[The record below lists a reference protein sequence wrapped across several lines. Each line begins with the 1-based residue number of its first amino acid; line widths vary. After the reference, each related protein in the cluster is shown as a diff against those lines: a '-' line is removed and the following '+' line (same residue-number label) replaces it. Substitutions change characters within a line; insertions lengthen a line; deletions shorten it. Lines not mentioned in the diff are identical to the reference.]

1 MKDPR
6 RIAPIPTGAPSASG
20 DRATGGANLGARAS
34 SHVAHHDEKVGPDA
48 EKNADAADAADTAAA
63 RRARKLVLQRVR
75 ASLPIAFSRER
86 LVAEIRARETLI
98 VVGETGSGKTTQLP
112 QYAHEAGLAG
122 GLAVACTQPRRVAA
136 VSVARRV
143 AEETGTALGDL
154 VGYAIRFEDVSSA
167 ATRVKFLTDGM
178 LLREATADANL
189 ERYGVVMID
198 EAHERTLQTDF
209 LLGVLK
215 QTQERRRV
223 SGARPLKLVIM
234 SATLE
239 ADSFSKFF
247 GNAPV
252 VYSRGRKFPVET
264 FYTEEPE
271 DDYLDAALC
280 AVCQINESE
289 PEGDVLVF
297 LTGQE
302 EIESLGRLLRAR
314 AGARAPENAVNE
326 EGEKETTKKRA
337 SSRVPALHVAP
348 LFAAMPPEE
357 QMRAFEPAPPGARKV
372 VLATNIAETSLTI
385 NGIRYVVDT
394 GLAKRRVYHPRSG
407 VDELVVAPIAASQA
421 AQRAGRAGR
430 EGPGKCFRLYCEDVM
445 RSLEPH
451 VTPELLRTNLSGVVL
466 QLKAMNVDDIL
477 SFPFIDPPPREAL
490 VRSLELLYALGAL
503 GGDGRLSAAGRK
515 MARFPLE
522 PMAARAILAGHDEAC
537 AEDVIAVVSMLTTD
551 NVFREASR
559 DVANDRQRQKNPGR
573 EQYAREEGDHA
584 TLLAVFRAF
593 SKCGAKRKKDFCA
606 ANAVHLRS
614 MQKAR
619 AIFDQL
625 SRAAQSEGVALAS
638 AGDESAPVLRALAAG
653 FFLNVARRQADGSF
667 KTVSTGQRLGIH
679 PSSVLFHRPPE
690 MILFNEL
697 VKTNR
702 LYARDVS
709 AVAPEWLAEMSPRVY
724 SARKKADEKGATKRV
739 G

>member
-1 MKDPR
+1 
-6 RIAPIPTGAPSASG
+6 
-20 DRATGGANLGARAS
+20 
-34 SHVAHHDEKVGPDA
+34 
-48 EKNADAADAADTAAA
+48 
-63 RRARKLVLQRVR
+63 
-75 ASLPIAFSRER
+75 
-86 LVAEIRARETLI
+86 
-98 VVGETGSGKTTQLP
+98 
-112 QYAHEAGLAG
+112 
-122 GLAVACTQPRRVAA
+122 VAA

-143 AEETGTALGDL
+143 AEETGTVLGDL
-154 VGYAIRFEDVSSA
+154 VGYAIRFEDVSSNS
-167 ATRVKFLTDGM
+167 TRVKFLTDGM

-215 QTQERRRV
+215 KTQERRRL
-223 SGARPLKLVIM
+223 SKKPLKLVIM

-247 GNAPV
+247 GGAPV

-280 AVCQINESE
+280 AVCQINETE

-314 AGARAPENAVNE
+314 AGKQKPGSRVNE
-326 EGEKETTKKRA
+326 LVTDRTLSETEKER
-337 SSRVPALHVAP
+337 SVPALHVAL

-394 GLAKRRVYHPRSG
+394 GLTKRRVYHPRSG
-407 VDELVVAPIAASQA
+407 VDELVVAPIAVSQA
-421 AQRAGRAGR
+421 TQRAGRAGR

-466 QLKAMNVDDIL
+466 QLKAMGVDDIL

-503 GGDGRLSAAGRK
+503 GGDGRLNAVGRK
-515 MARFPLE
+515 MSRFPLE

-551 NVFREASR
+551 NVFRERAKESPGGGGGSR
-559 DVANDRQRQKNPGR
+559 EKNPGR

-593 SKCGAKRKKDFCA
+593 SKCGAKRRKEFCA
-606 ANAVHLRS
+606 TNAVHLRS
-614 MQKAR
+614 MTKAR
-619 AIFDQL
+619 DIFEQL
-625 SRAAQSEGVALAS
+625 ARAAQSEGVALTS
-638 AGDESAPVLRALAAG
+638 KGDETAPVLRALVAG
-653 FFLNVARRQADGSF
+653 FFLNVARRQVDGSF

-679 PSSVLFHRPPE
+679 PSSVLFQRPPE

-724 SARKKADEKGATKRV
+724 SARKKTDEAR
-739 G
+739 

>member
-1 MKDPR
+1 
-6 RIAPIPTGAPSASG
+6 
-20 DRATGGANLGARAS
+20 
-34 SHVAHHDEKVGPDA
+34 
-48 EKNADAADAADTAAA
+48 
-63 RRARKLVLQRVR
+63 
-75 ASLPIAFSRER
+75 
-86 LVAEIRARETLI
+86 
-98 VVGETGSGKTTQLP
+98 
-112 QYAHEAGLAG
+112 
-122 GLAVACTQPRRVAA
+122 
-136 VSVARRV
+136 
-143 AEETGTALGDL
+143 
-154 VGYAIRFEDVSSA
+154 
-167 ATRVKFLTDGM
+167 
-178 LLREATADANL
+178 
-189 ERYGVVMID
+189 MID

-215 QTQERRRV
+215 KTQERRRL
-223 SGARPLKLVIM
+223 SKKPLKLVIM

-247 GNAPV
+247 GGAPV

-280 AVCQINESE
+280 AVCQINETE

-314 AGARAPENAVNE
+314 AGKQKPGLRVNE
-326 EGEKETTKKRA
+326 LVTDRKLSETEKER
-337 SSRVPALHVAP
+337 SVPALHVAL

-394 GLAKRRVYHPRSG
+394 GLTKRRVYHPRSG
-407 VDELVVAPIAASQA
+407 VDELVVAPIAVSQA
-421 AQRAGRAGR
+421 TQRAGRAGR

-466 QLKAMNVDDIL
+466 QLKAMGVDDIL

-503 GGDGRLSAAGRK
+503 GGDGRLNAVGRK
-515 MARFPLE
+515 MSRFPLE

-551 NVFREASR
+551 NVFRERAKESPGGAGGSR
-559 DVANDRQRQKNPGR
+559 EKNPGR

-593 SKCGAKRKKDFCA
+593 SKCGAKRRKEFCA
-606 ANAVHLRS
+606 TNAVHLRS
-614 MQKAR
+614 MTKAR
-619 AIFDQL
+619 DIFEQL
-625 SRAAQSEGVALAS
+625 ARAAQSEGVALTS
-638 AGDESAPVLRALAAG
+638 KGDETAPVLRALVAG
-653 FFLNVARRQADGSF
+653 FFLNVARRQVDGSF

-679 PSSVLFHRPPE
+679 PSSVLFQRPPE

-724 SARKKADEKGATKRV
+724 SARKKTDEAR
-739 G
+739 

>member
-1 MKDPR
+1 
-6 RIAPIPTGAPSASG
+6 
-20 DRATGGANLGARAS
+20 
-34 SHVAHHDEKVGPDA
+34 V
-48 EKNADAADAADTAAA
+48 
-63 RRARKLVLQRVR
+63 
-75 ASLPIAFSRER
+75 
-86 LVAEIRARETLI
+86 
-98 VVGETGSGKTTQLP
+98 
-112 QYAHEAGLAG
+112 
-122 GLAVACTQPRRVAA
+122 
-136 VSVARRV
+136 
-143 AEETGTALGDL
+143 LGDL
-154 VGYAIRFEDVSSA
+154 VGYAIRFEDVSSNS
-167 ATRVKFLTDGM
+167 TRVKFLTDGM

-215 QTQERRRV
+215 KTQERRRL
-223 SGARPLKLVIM
+223 SKKPLKLVIM

-247 GNAPV
+247 GGAPV

-280 AVCQINESE
+280 AVCQINETE

-314 AGARAPENAVNE
+314 AGKQKPGLRVNE
-326 EGEKETTKKRA
+326 LVTDRTLSETEKER
-337 SSRVPALHVAP
+337 SVPALHVAL

-394 GLAKRRVYHPRSG
+394 GLTKRRVYHPRSG
-407 VDELVVAPIAASQA
+407 VDELVVAPIAVSQA
-421 AQRAGRAGR
+421 TQRAGRAGR

-466 QLKAMNVDDIL
+466 QLKAMGVDDIL

-503 GGDGRLSAAGRK
+503 GGDGRLNAVGRK
-515 MARFPLE
+515 MSRFPLE

-551 NVFREASR
+551 NVFRERAKESPGGGGGSR
-559 DVANDRQRQKNPGR
+559 EKNPGR

-593 SKCGAKRKKDFCA
+593 SKCGAKRRKEFCA
-606 ANAVHLRS
+606 TNAVHLRS
-614 MQKAR
+614 MTKAR
-619 AIFDQL
+619 DIFEQL
-625 SRAAQSEGVALAS
+625 ARAAQSEGVALTS
-638 AGDESAPVLRALAAG
+638 KGDETAPVLRALVAG
-653 FFLNVARRQADGSF
+653 FFLNVARRQVDGSF

-679 PSSVLFHRPPE
+679 PSSVLFQRPPE

-724 SARKKADEKGATKRV
+724 SARKKTDEAR
-739 G
+739 

>member
-1 MKDPR
+1 VSADESVSERAMKDPR
-6 RIAPIPTGAPSASG
+6 RIEPTPTGAPSANG
-20 DRATGGANLGARAS
+20 DRAPGGADGAKSAPSHHSRHHERAR
-34 SHVAHHDEKVGPDA
+34 PD
-48 EKNADAADAADTAAA
+48 DDPAAAAA

-75 ASLPIAFSRER
+75 DSLPIAASRDR
-86 LVAEIRARETLI
+86 LIAEIRARETLI

-143 AEETGTALGDL
+143 AEETGTVLGDL
-154 VGYAIRFEDVSSA
+154 VGYAIRFEDVSSNS
-167 ATRVKFLTDGM
+167 TRVKFLTDGM

-215 QTQERRRV
+215 KTQERRRL
-223 SGARPLKLVIM
+223 SKKPLKLVIM

-247 GNAPV
+247 GGAPV

-280 AVCQINESE
+280 AVCQINETE

-314 AGARAPENAVNE
+314 AGKQKPGLRVNE
-326 EGEKETTKKRA
+326 LVTDRTLSETEKER
-337 SSRVPALHVAP
+337 SVPALHVAL

-394 GLAKRRVYHPRSG
+394 GLTKRRVYHPRSG
-407 VDELVVAPIAASQA
+407 VDELVVAPIAVSQA
-421 AQRAGRAGR
+421 TQRAGRAGR

-466 QLKAMNVDDIL
+466 QLKAMGVDDIL

-503 GGDGRLSAAGRK
+503 GGDGRLNAVGRK
-515 MARFPLE
+515 MSRFPLE

-551 NVFREASR
+551 NVFRERAKESPGGAGGSR
-559 DVANDRQRQKNPGR
+559 EKNPGR

-593 SKCGAKRKKDFCA
+593 SKCGAKRRKEFCA
-606 ANAVHLRS
+606 TNAVHLRS
-614 MQKAR
+614 MTKAR
-619 AIFDQL
+619 DIFEQL
-625 SRAAQSEGVALAS
+625 ARAAQSEGVALTS
-638 AGDESAPVLRALAAG
+638 KGDETAPVLRALVAG
-653 FFLNVARRQADGSF
+653 FFLNVARRQVDGSF

-679 PSSVLFHRPPE
+679 PSSVLFQRPPE

-724 SARKKADEKGATKRV
+724 SARKKTDEAR
-739 G
+739 

>member
-34 SHVAHHDEKVGPDA
+34 SHVARHDEKVGPDA
-48 EKNADAADAADTAAA
+48 EKNADVANAAAA

-143 AEETGTALGDL
+143 AEETGTVLGDL

-314 AGARAPENAVNE
+314 VGARTPNAA
-326 EGEKETTKKRA
+326 KETKGSEDAEPRENKA
-337 SSRVPALHVAP
+337 VPALRVAL

-357 QMRAFEPAPPGARKV
+357 QMRAFEPAPPGTRKV

-394 GLAKRRVYHPRSG
+394 GLTKRRVYHPRSG
-407 VDELVVAPIAASQA
+407 VDELVVAPVAVSQA
-421 AQRAGRAGR
+421 TQRAGRAGR
-430 EGPGKCFRLYCEDVM
+430 EGPGKCFRLYCEDAM

-466 QLKAMNVDDIL
+466 QLKAMGVDDIL

-503 GGDGRLSAAGRK
+503 GGDGRLNAMGRK

-551 NVFREASR
+551 NVFHERAESRSSGAGAGRE
-559 DVANDRQRQKNPGR
+559 KNPGR

-593 SKCGAKRKKDFCA
+593 SKCGAKRRKEFCA
-606 ANAVHLRS
+606 TNAVHLRS
-614 MQKAR
+614 MTKAR
-619 AIFDQL
+619 DIFEQL
-625 SRAAQSEGVALAS
+625 ARAAQSEGVALTS
-638 AGDESAPVLRALAAG
+638 KGDETAPVLRALVAG
-653 FFLNVARRQADGSF
+653 FFLNVARRQVDGSF

-679 PSSVLFHRPPE
+679 PSSVLFQRPPE

-724 SARKKADEKGATKRV
+724 SARKKTDEAR
-739 G
+739 

>member
-6 RIAPIPTGAPSASG
+6 RIAPTPTGAPSANG
-20 DRATGGANLGARAS
+20 DRATGGTDGARAS
-34 SHVAHHDEKVGPDA
+34 PHSRRHEKARPDA
-48 EKNADAADAADTAAA
+48 DADAAAAA
-63 RRARKLVLQRVR
+63 SRRARKLVLQRVR
-75 ASLPIAFSRER
+75 DSLPIAASRDR

-167 ATRVKFLTDGM
+167 STRVKFLTDGM

-215 QTQERRRV
+215 RTQERRRA
-223 SGARPLKLVIM
+223 SRKPLKLVIM

-239 ADSFSKFF
+239 ADSFSTFF
-247 GNAPV
+247 GGAPV

-297 LTGQE
+297 LPGQE

-314 AGARAPENAVNE
+314 AGARTPNAA
-326 EGEKETTKKRA
+326 KETKGSEDAEPRENKA
-337 SSRVPALHVAP
+337 VPALRVAL

-357 QMRAFEPAPPGARKV
+357 QMRAFEPAPPGTRKV

-394 GLAKRRVYHPRSG
+394 GLTKRRVYHPRSG
-407 VDELVVAPIAASQA
+407 VDELVVAPVAVSQA
-421 AQRAGRAGR
+421 TQRAGRAGR
-430 EGPGKCFRLYCEDVM
+430 EGPGKCFRLYCEDAM

-466 QLKAMNVDDIL
+466 QLKAMGVDDIL

-503 GGDGRLSAAGRK
+503 GGDGRLNTLGRK

-551 NVFREASR
+551 NVFHERAKASSGDGSARE
-559 DVANDRQRQKNPGR
+559 KNPGR
-573 EQYAREEGDHA
+573 ERYAREEGDHA

-593 SKCGAKRKKDFCA
+593 AKCGAKRRAAFCA
-606 ANAVHLRS
+606 ANGVHLRS
-614 MQKAR
+614 MTRAR
-619 AIFDQL
+619 SIFDQL
-625 SRAAQSEGVALAS
+625 SRAARSEGVS
-638 AGDESAPVLRALAAG
+638 PTSKGDETAPVLRALVAG
-653 FFLNVARRQADGSF
+653 FFLNVARRQVDGSF

-679 PSSVLFHRPPE
+679 PSSVLFRRPPE
-690 MILFNEL
+690 TILFNEL

-724 SARKKADEKGATKRV
+724 SARKKGDEAR
-739 G
+739 

>member
-20 DRATGGANLGARAS
+20 DRATGGAHLGARAS
-34 SHVAHHDEKVGPDA
+34 SHVARHDEKVGPDA
-48 EKNADAADAADTAAA
+48 EKNADVANAAAA

-326 EGEKETTKKRA
+326 EGEKETTKKARVVARPGVARRA
-337 SSRVPALHVAP
+337 ALRGDAPRGADARVRAGAAGGAEGGAGDEHRGDLADDQRHPLRRGHGPGQAARVPP
-348 LFAAMPPEE
+348 
-357 QMRAFEPAPPGARKV
+357 
-372 VLATNIAETSLTI
+372 
-385 NGIRYVVDT
+385 
-394 GLAKRRVYHPRSG
+394 
-407 VDELVVAPIAASQA
+407 
-421 AQRAGRAGR
+421 AQRRGRAGGGAHR
-430 EGPGKCFRLYCEDVM
+430 G
-445 RSLEPH
+445 EP
-451 VTPELLRTNLSGVVL
+451 
-466 QLKAMNVDDIL
+466 
-477 SFPFIDPPPREAL
+477 
-490 VRSLELLYALGAL
+490 
-503 GGDGRLSAAGRK
+503 
-515 MARFPLE
+515 
-522 PMAARAILAGHDEAC
+522 
-537 AEDVIAVVSMLTTD
+537 
-551 NVFREASR
+551 
-559 DVANDRQRQKNPGR
+559 
-573 EQYAREEGDHA
+573 
-584 TLLAVFRAF
+584 
-593 SKCGAKRKKDFCA
+593 
-606 ANAVHLRS
+606 
-614 MQKAR
+614 
-619 AIFDQL
+619 
-625 SRAAQSEGVALAS
+625 SRAARRPRRPRGPGEVFPA
-638 AGDESAPVLRALAAG
+638 VLRGCDA
-653 FFLNVARRQADGSF
+653 
-667 KTVSTGQRLGIH
+667 
-679 PSSVLFHRPPE
+679 
-690 MILFNEL
+690 
-697 VKTNR
+697 
-702 LYARDVS
+702 
-709 AVAPEWLAEMSPRVY
+709 
-724 SARKKADEKGATKRV
+724 
-739 G
+739 

>member
-1 MKDPR
+1 
-6 RIAPIPTGAPSASG
+6 
-20 DRATGGANLGARAS
+20 
-34 SHVAHHDEKVGPDA
+34 V
-48 EKNADAADAADTAAA
+48 
-63 RRARKLVLQRVR
+63 
-75 ASLPIAFSRER
+75 
-86 LVAEIRARETLI
+86 
-98 VVGETGSGKTTQLP
+98 
-112 QYAHEAGLAG
+112 
-122 GLAVACTQPRRVAA
+122 
-136 VSVARRV
+136 
-143 AEETGTALGDL
+143 LGDL
-154 VGYAIRFEDVSSA
+154 VGYAIRFEDVSSNS
-167 ATRVKFLTDGM
+167 TRVKFLTDGM

-215 QTQERRRV
+215 KTQERRRL
-223 SGARPLKLVIM
+223 SKKPLKLVIM

-247 GNAPV
+247 GGAPV

-280 AVCQINESE
+280 AVCQINETE

-314 AGARAPENAVNE
+314 AGKQKPGLRVNE
-326 EGEKETTKKRA
+326 LVTDRKLSETEKER
-337 SSRVPALHVAP
+337 SVPALHVAL

-394 GLAKRRVYHPRSG
+394 GLTKRRVYHPRSG
-407 VDELVVAPIAASQA
+407 VDELVVAPIAVSQA
-421 AQRAGRAGR
+421 TQRAGRAGR

-466 QLKAMNVDDIL
+466 QLKAMGVDDIL

-503 GGDGRLSAAGRK
+503 GGDGRLNAVGRK
-515 MARFPLE
+515 MSRFPLE

-551 NVFREASR
+551 NVFRERAKESPGGAGGSR
-559 DVANDRQRQKNPGR
+559 EKNPGR

-593 SKCGAKRKKDFCA
+593 SKCGAKRRKEFCA
-606 ANAVHLRS
+606 TNAVHLRS
-614 MQKAR
+614 MTKAR
-619 AIFDQL
+619 DIFEQL
-625 SRAAQSEGVALAS
+625 ARAAQSEGVALTS
-638 AGDESAPVLRALAAG
+638 KGDETAPVLRALVAG
-653 FFLNVARRQADGSF
+653 FFLNVARRQVDGSF

-679 PSSVLFHRPPE
+679 PSSVLFQRPPE

-724 SARKKADEKGATKRV
+724 SARKKTDEAR
-739 G
+739 

>member
-1 MKDPR
+1 
-6 RIAPIPTGAPSASG
+6 
-20 DRATGGANLGARAS
+20 
-34 SHVAHHDEKVGPDA
+34 
-48 EKNADAADAADTAAA
+48 
-63 RRARKLVLQRVR
+63 
-75 ASLPIAFSRER
+75 
-86 LVAEIRARETLI
+86 
-98 VVGETGSGKTTQLP
+98 
-112 QYAHEAGLAG
+112 
-122 GLAVACTQPRRVAA
+122 VAA

-143 AEETGTALGDL
+143 AEETGTVLGDL
-154 VGYAIRFEDVSSA
+154 VGYAIRFEDVSSNS
-167 ATRVKFLTDGM
+167 TRVKFLTDGM

-215 QTQERRRV
+215 KTQERRRL
-223 SGARPLKLVIM
+223 SKKPLKLVIM

-247 GNAPV
+247 GGAPV

-280 AVCQINESE
+280 AVCQINETE

-314 AGARAPENAVNE
+314 AGKQKPGLRVNE
-326 EGEKETTKKRA
+326 LVTDRTLSETEKER
-337 SSRVPALHVAP
+337 SVPALHVAL

-394 GLAKRRVYHPRSG
+394 GLTKRRVYHPRSG
-407 VDELVVAPIAASQA
+407 VDELVVAPIAVSQA
-421 AQRAGRAGR
+421 TQRAGRAGR

-466 QLKAMNVDDIL
+466 QLKAMGVDDIL

-503 GGDGRLSAAGRK
+503 GGDGRLNAVGRK
-515 MARFPLE
+515 MSRFPLE

-551 NVFREASR
+551 NVFRERAKESPGGAGGSR
-559 DVANDRQRQKNPGR
+559 EKNPGR

-593 SKCGAKRKKDFCA
+593 SKCGAKRRKEFCA
-606 ANAVHLRS
+606 TNAVHLRS
-614 MQKAR
+614 MTKAR
-619 AIFDQL
+619 DIFEQL
-625 SRAAQSEGVALAS
+625 ARAAQSEGVALTS
-638 AGDESAPVLRALAAG
+638 KGDETAPVLRALVAG
-653 FFLNVARRQADGSF
+653 FFLNVARRQVDGSF

-679 PSSVLFHRPPE
+679 PSSVLFQRPPE

-724 SARKKADEKGATKRV
+724 SARKKTDEAR
-739 G
+739 

>member
-1 MKDPR
+1 M
-6 RIAPIPTGAPSASG
+6 AP
-20 DRATGGANLGARAS
+20 
-34 SHVAHHDEKVGPDA
+34 V
-48 EKNADAADAADTAAA
+48 
-63 RRARKLVLQRVR
+63 
-75 ASLPIAFSRER
+75 
-86 LVAEIRARETLI
+86 
-98 VVGETGSGKTTQLP
+98 
-112 QYAHEAGLAG
+112 
-122 GLAVACTQPRRVAA
+122 A
-136 VSVARRV
+136 VSQ
-143 AEETGTALGDL
+143 
-154 VGYAIRFEDVSSA
+154 
-167 ATRVKFLTDGM
+167 AT
-178 LLREATADANL
+178 
-189 ERYGVVMID
+189 
-198 EAHERTLQTDF
+198 
-209 LLGVLK
+209 
-215 QTQERRRV
+215 
-223 SGARPLKLVIM
+223 
-234 SATLE
+234 
-239 ADSFSKFF
+239 
-247 GNAPV
+247 
-252 VYSRGRKFPVET
+252 
-264 FYTEEPE
+264 
-271 DDYLDAALC
+271 
-280 AVCQINESE
+280 
-289 PEGDVLVF
+289 
-297 LTGQE
+297 
-302 EIESLGRLLRAR
+302 
-314 AGARAPENAVNE
+314 
-326 EGEKETTKKRA
+326 
-337 SSRVPALHVAP
+337 
-348 LFAAMPPEE
+348 
-357 QMRAFEPAPPGARKV
+357 
-372 VLATNIAETSLTI
+372 
-385 NGIRYVVDT
+385 
-394 GLAKRRVYHPRSG
+394 
-407 VDELVVAPIAASQA
+407 
-421 AQRAGRAGR
+421 QRAGRAGR
-430 EGPGKCFRLYCEDVM
+430 EGPGKCFRLYCEDAM

-466 QLKAMNVDDIL
+466 QLKAMGVDDIL

-679 PSSVLFHRPPE
+679 PSSVLFQRPPE

>member
-1 MKDPR
+1 
-6 RIAPIPTGAPSASG
+6 
-20 DRATGGANLGARAS
+20 
-34 SHVAHHDEKVGPDA
+34 
-48 EKNADAADAADTAAA
+48 
-63 RRARKLVLQRVR
+63 VLQRVR
-75 ASLPIAFSRER
+75 DSLPIAASRDR
-86 LVAEIRARETLI
+86 LIAEIRARETLI

-143 AEETGTALGDL
+143 AEETGTVLGDL
-154 VGYAIRFEDVSSA
+154 VGYAIRFEDVSSNS
-167 ATRVKFLTDGM
+167 TRVKFLTDGM

-189 ERYGVVMID
+189 GKYGVVMID

-215 QTQERRRV
+215 KTQERRRL
-223 SGARPLKLVIM
+223 SKKPLKLVIM

-247 GNAPV
+247 GGAPV

-280 AVCQINESE
+280 AVCQINETE

-314 AGARAPENAVNE
+314 AGKQKPGLRVNE
-326 EGEKETTKKRA
+326 LVTDRKLSETEKER
-337 SSRVPALHVAP
+337 SVPALHVAL

-394 GLAKRRVYHPRSG
+394 GLTKRRVYHPRSG
-407 VDELVVAPIAASQA
+407 VDELVVAPIAVSQA
-421 AQRAGRAGR
+421 TQRAGRAGR

-466 QLKAMNVDDIL
+466 QLKAMGVDDIL

-503 GGDGRLSAAGRK
+503 GGDGRLNAVGRK
-515 MARFPLE
+515 MSRFPLE

-551 NVFREASR
+551 NVFRERAKESPGGAGGSR
-559 DVANDRQRQKNPGR
+559 EKNPGR

-593 SKCGAKRKKDFCA
+593 SKCGAKRRKEFCA
-606 ANAVHLRS
+606 TNAVHLRS
-614 MQKAR
+614 MTKAR
-619 AIFDQL
+619 DIFEQL
-625 SRAAQSEGVALAS
+625 ARAAQSEGVALTS
-638 AGDESAPVLRALAAG
+638 KGDETAPVLRALVAG
-653 FFLNVARRQADGSF
+653 FFLNVARRQVDGSF

-679 PSSVLFHRPPE
+679 PSSVLFQRPPE

-724 SARKKADEKGATKRV
+724 SARKKTDEAR
-739 G
+739 

>member
-1 MKDPR
+1 M
-6 RIAPIPTGAPSASG
+6 
-20 DRATGGANLGARAS
+20 
-34 SHVAHHDEKVGPDA
+34 
-48 EKNADAADAADTAAA
+48 
-63 RRARKLVLQRVR
+63 
-75 ASLPIAFSRER
+75 
-86 LVAEIRARETLI
+86 
-98 VVGETGSGKTTQLP
+98 
-112 QYAHEAGLAG
+112 
-122 GLAVACTQPRRVAA
+122 
-136 VSVARRV
+136 
-143 AEETGTALGDL
+143 
-154 VGYAIRFEDVSSA
+154 GYAIRFEDVSSA
-167 ATRVKFLTDGM
+167 STRVKFLTDGM

-215 QTQERRRV
+215 KTQERRRL
-223 SGARPLKLVIM
+223 SKKPLKLVIM

-247 GNAPV
+247 GGAPV

-280 AVCQINESE
+280 AVCQINETE

-314 AGARAPENAVNE
+314 AGKQKPPRVNE
-326 EGEKETTKKRA
+326 TETDRTRETEKER
-337 SSRVPALHVAP
+337 SVPALHVAL

-394 GLAKRRVYHPRSG
+394 GLTKRRVYHPRSG
-407 VDELVVAPIAASQA
+407 VDELVVAPIAVSQA
-421 AQRAGRAGR
+421 TQRAGRAGR

-445 RSLEPH
+445 GSLEPH

-466 QLKAMNVDDIL
+466 QLKAMGVDDIL

-503 GGDGRLSAAGRK
+503 GGDGRLNAVGRK
-515 MARFPLE
+515 MSRFPLE

-551 NVFREASR
+551 NVFRERAKESPGGAGGSR
-559 DVANDRQRQKNPGR
+559 EKNPGR

-593 SKCGAKRKKDFCA
+593 SKCGAKRRKEFCA
-606 ANAVHLRS
+606 TNAVHLRS
-614 MQKAR
+614 MTKAR
-619 AIFDQL
+619 DIFEQL
-625 SRAAQSEGVALAS
+625 ARAAQSEGVALTS
-638 AGDESAPVLRALAAG
+638 KGDETAPVLRALVAG
-653 FFLNVARRQADGSF
+653 FFLNVARRQVDGSF

-679 PSSVLFHRPPE
+679 PSSVLFQRPPE

-724 SARKKADEKGATKRV
+724 SARKKTDEAR
-739 G
+739 

>member
-1 MKDPR
+1 MSAEVPKSERAMKVPQH
-6 RIAPIPTGAPSASG
+6 IAPIPKDVPSAKG
-20 DRATGGANLGARAS
+20 DCTTGGTDGARAS
-34 SHVAHHDEKVGPDA
+34 PQSRLREKARPDA
-48 EKNADAADAADTAAA
+48 AAA
-63 RRARKLVLQRVR
+63 AAAAASRRARKLVLQRVR
-75 ASLPIAFSRER
+75 DSLPIAASRER
-86 LVAEIRARETLI
+86 LVAEIRVRETLI

-112 QYAHEAGLAG
+112 QYVHDAGLAG

-167 ATRVKFLTDGM
+167 STRVKFLTDGM

-215 QTQERRRV
+215 QTQERRRA
-223 SGARPLKLVIM
+223 SRKPLKLVIM

-239 ADSFSKFF
+239 AESFSAFF
-247 GNAPV
+247 GGAPV

-280 AVCQINESE
+280 AVCQINETE

-314 AGARAPENAVNE
+314 AGASKPNTAKEPKGSEENETRRAVP
-326 EGEKETTKKRA
+326 TL
-337 SSRVPALHVAP
+337 RVVL

-357 QMRAFEPAPPGARKV
+357 QMRAFEPAPPGVRKV

-394 GLAKRRVYHPRSG
+394 GLTKRRVYHPRSG
-407 VDELVVAPIAASQA
+407 VDELVVAPIAVSQA
-421 AQRAGRAGR
+421 TQRAGRAGR
-430 EGPGKCFRLYCEDVM
+430 EAPGKCFRLYCEDAM

-466 QLKAMNVDDIL
+466 QLKAMGVDDIL

-503 GGDGRLSAAGRK
+503 GSDGRLNTLGRK

-551 NVFREASR
+551 NVFHERAKASSGDGSARE
-559 DVANDRQRQKNPGR
+559 KNPGR
-573 EQYAREEGDHA
+573 ERYAREEGDHA

-593 SKCGAKRKKDFCA
+593 AKCGAKRRAAFCA
-606 ANAVHLRS
+606 ANGVHLRS
-614 MQKAR
+614 MTRAR
-619 AIFDQL
+619 SIFDQL
-625 SRAAQSEGVALAS
+625 SRAARSEGVS
-638 AGDESAPVLRALAAG
+638 PTSKGDETAPVLRALVAG
-653 FFLNVARRQADGSF
+653 FFLNVARRQVDGSF

-679 PSSVLFHRPPE
+679 PSSVLFRRPPE
-690 MILFNEL
+690 TILFNEL

-724 SARKKADEKGATKRV
+724 SARKKGDEAR
-739 G
+739 

>member
-1 MKDPR
+1 MKVPQH
-6 RIAPIPTGAPSASG
+6 IAPIPKDVPSAKG
-20 DRATGGANLGARAS
+20 DCTTGGTDGARAS
-34 SHVAHHDEKVGPDA
+34 PQSRLREKARPDA
-48 EKNADAADAADTAAA
+48 AAA
-63 RRARKLVLQRVR
+63 AAAAASRRARKLVLQRVR
-75 ASLPIAFSRER
+75 DSLPIAASRER
-86 LVAEIRARETLI
+86 LVAEIRVRETLI

-112 QYAHEAGLAG
+112 QYVHDAGLAG

-326 EGEKETTKKRA
+326 EGQKETTKKRA

-503 GGDGRLSAAGRK
+503 GGDGRLNTLGRK

-551 NVFREASR
+551 NVFHERAKASSGDGSARE
-559 DVANDRQRQKNPGR
+559 KNPGR
-573 EQYAREEGDHA
+573 ERYAREEGDHA

-593 SKCGAKRKKDFCA
+593 AKCGAKRRAAFCA
-606 ANAVHLRS
+606 ANGVHLRS
-614 MQKAR
+614 MTRAR
-619 AIFDQL
+619 SIFDQL
-625 SRAAQSEGVALAS
+625 SRAARSEGVS
-638 AGDESAPVLRALAAG
+638 PTSKGDETAPVLRALVAG
-653 FFLNVARRQADGSF
+653 FFLNVARRQVDGSF

-679 PSSVLFHRPPE
+679 PSSVLFRRPPE
-690 MILFNEL
+690 TILFNEL

-724 SARKKADEKGATKRV
+724 SARKKGDEAR
-739 G
+739 

>member
-1 MKDPR
+1 M
-6 RIAPIPTGAPSASG
+6 
-20 DRATGGANLGARAS
+20 
-34 SHVAHHDEKVGPDA
+34 
-48 EKNADAADAADTAAA
+48 
-63 RRARKLVLQRVR
+63 
-75 ASLPIAFSRER
+75 
-86 LVAEIRARETLI
+86 
-98 VVGETGSGKTTQLP
+98 
-112 QYAHEAGLAG
+112 
-122 GLAVACTQPRRVAA
+122 
-136 VSVARRV
+136 
-143 AEETGTALGDL
+143 LGDL

-167 ATRVKFLTDGM
+167 STRVKFLTDGM

-215 QTQERRRV
+215 KTQERRRL
-223 SGARPLKLVIM
+223 SKKPLKLVIM

-247 GNAPV
+247 GGAPV

-280 AVCQINESE
+280 AVCQINETE

-314 AGARAPENAVNE
+314 AGKQKPGLRVNE
-326 EGEKETTKKRA
+326 LVTDRTLSETEKER
-337 SSRVPALHVAP
+337 SVPALHVAL

-394 GLAKRRVYHPRSG
+394 GLTKRRVYHPRSG
-407 VDELVVAPIAASQA
+407 VDELVVAPIAVSQA
-421 AQRAGRAGR
+421 TQRAGRAGR

-466 QLKAMNVDDIL
+466 QLKAMGVDDIL

-503 GGDGRLSAAGRK
+503 GGDGRLNAVGRK
-515 MARFPLE
+515 MSRFPLE

-551 NVFREASR
+551 NVFRERAKESPGGAGGSR
-559 DVANDRQRQKNPGR
+559 EKNPGR

-593 SKCGAKRKKDFCA
+593 SKCGAKRRKEFCA
-606 ANAVHLRS
+606 TNAVHLRS
-614 MQKAR
+614 MTKAR
-619 AIFDQL
+619 DIFEQL
-625 SRAAQSEGVALAS
+625 ARAAQSEGVALTS
-638 AGDESAPVLRALAAG
+638 KGDETAPVLRALVAG
-653 FFLNVARRQADGSF
+653 FFLNVARRQVDGSF

-679 PSSVLFHRPPE
+679 PSSVLFQRPPE

-724 SARKKADEKGATKRV
+724 SARKKTDEAR
-739 G
+739 

>member
-1 MKDPR
+1 MQPR
-6 RIAPIPTGAPSASG
+6 RVTPTPTTPRAGETSAVDASG
-20 DRATGGANLGARAS
+20 GGSARKPPRRPPGGDGSTPVDAP
-34 SHVAHHDEKVGPDA
+34 ADA
-48 EKNADAADAADTAAA
+48 E
-63 RRARKLVLQRVR
+63 RRAKRKRELDVVR
-75 ASLPIAFSRER
+75 RRLPVYASRER
-86 LVAEIRARETLI
+86 LVSELRKHETVI
-98 VVGETGSGKTTQLP
+98 IVGETGSGKTTQIP
-112 QYAHEAGLAG
+112 QFAHEAGVAG
-122 GLAVACTQPRRVAA
+122 GLMVACTQPRRVAA

-154 VGYAIRFEDVSSA
+154 VGYAIRFEEKSSP

-178 LLREATADANL
+178 LLREAVTDATL
-189 ERYGVVMID
+189 SRYGVVMID

-209 LLGVLK
+209 LLGTLRK
-215 QTQERRRV
+215 TQDARR
-223 SGARPLKLVIM
+223 GTPRPLKIVVM

-239 ADSFSKFF
+239 AERFSSFFRS
-247 GNAPV
+247 APV
-252 VYSRGRKFPVET
+252 VYSKGRAFPVET
-264 FYTEEPE
+264 FYTETPE

-314 AGARAPENAVNE
+314 AGKQKPPRVNE
-326 EGEKETTKKRA
+326 TETDRTRETEKER
-337 SSRVPALHVAP
+337 SVPALHVAL

-394 GLAKRRVYHPRSG
+394 GLTKRRVYHPRSG
-407 VDELVVAPIAASQA
+407 VDELVVAPIAVSQA
-421 AQRAGRAGR
+421 TQRAGRAGR

-445 RSLEPH
+445 GSLEPH

-466 QLKAMNVDDIL
+466 QLKAMGVDDIL

-503 GGDGRLSAAGRK
+503 GGDGRLNAVGRK
-515 MARFPLE
+515 MSRFPLE

-551 NVFREASR
+551 NVFRERAKESPGGAGGSR
-559 DVANDRQRQKNPGR
+559 EKNPGR

-593 SKCGAKRKKDFCA
+593 SKCGAKRRKEFCA
-606 ANAVHLRS
+606 TNAVHLRS
-614 MQKAR
+614 MTKAR
-619 AIFDQL
+619 DIFEQL
-625 SRAAQSEGVALAS
+625 ARAAQSEGVALTS
-638 AGDESAPVLRALAAG
+638 KGDETAPVLRALVAG
-653 FFLNVARRQADGSF
+653 FFLNVARRQVDGSF

-679 PSSVLFHRPPE
+679 PSSVLFQRPPE

-724 SARKKADEKGATKRV
+724 SARKKTDEAR
-739 G
+739 

>member
-1 MKDPR
+1 
-6 RIAPIPTGAPSASG
+6 
-20 DRATGGANLGARAS
+20 
-34 SHVAHHDEKVGPDA
+34 
-48 EKNADAADAADTAAA
+48 
-63 RRARKLVLQRVR
+63 
-75 ASLPIAFSRER
+75 
-86 LVAEIRARETLI
+86 
-98 VVGETGSGKTTQLP
+98 
-112 QYAHEAGLAG
+112 
-122 GLAVACTQPRRVAA
+122 VAA

-143 AEETGTALGDL
+143 AEETGTVLGDL
-154 VGYAIRFEDVSSA
+154 VGYAIRFEDVSSNS
-167 ATRVKFLTDGM
+167 TRVKFLTDGM

-215 QTQERRRV
+215 KTQERRRL
-223 SGARPLKLVIM
+223 SKKPLKLVIM

-247 GNAPV
+247 GGAPV

-280 AVCQINESE
+280 AVCQINETE

-314 AGARAPENAVNE
+314 AGKQKPGLRVNE
-326 EGEKETTKKRA
+326 LVTDRKLSETEKER
-337 SSRVPALHVAP
+337 SVPALHVAL

-394 GLAKRRVYHPRSG
+394 GLTKRRVYHPRSG
-407 VDELVVAPIAASQA
+407 VDELVVAPIAVSQA
-421 AQRAGRAGR
+421 TQRAGRAGR

-466 QLKAMNVDDIL
+466 QLKAMGVDDIL

-503 GGDGRLSAAGRK
+503 GGDGRLNAVGRK
-515 MARFPLE
+515 MSRFPLE

-551 NVFREASR
+551 NVFRERAKESPGGAGGSR
-559 DVANDRQRQKNPGR
+559 EKNPGR

-593 SKCGAKRKKDFCA
+593 SKCGAKRRKEFCA
-606 ANAVHLRS
+606 TNAVHLRS
-614 MQKAR
+614 MTKAR
-619 AIFDQL
+619 DIFEQL
-625 SRAAQSEGVALAS
+625 ARAAQSEGVALTS
-638 AGDESAPVLRALAAG
+638 KGDETAPVLRALVAG
-653 FFLNVARRQADGSF
+653 FFLNVARRQVDGSF

-679 PSSVLFHRPPE
+679 PSSVLFQRPPE

-724 SARKKADEKGATKRV
+724 SARKKTDEAR
-739 G
+739 

>member
-167 ATRVKFLTDGM
+167 STRVKFLTDGM

-215 QTQERRRV
+215 QTQERRRA
-223 SGARPLKLVIM
+223 SRKPLKLVIM

-239 ADSFSKFF
+239 AESFSAFF
-247 GNAPV
+247 GGAPV

-280 AVCQINESE
+280 AVCQINETE

-314 AGARAPENAVNE
+314 AGASKPNTAKEPKGSEENETRRAVP
-326 EGEKETTKKRA
+326 TL
-337 SSRVPALHVAP
+337 RVVL

-357 QMRAFEPAPPGARKV
+357 QMRAFEPAPPGVRKV

-394 GLAKRRVYHPRSG
+394 GLTKRRVYHPRSG
-407 VDELVVAPIAASQA
+407 VDELVVAPIAVSQA
-421 AQRAGRAGR
+421 TQRAGRAGR
-430 EGPGKCFRLYCEDVM
+430 EAPGKCFRLYCEDAM

-466 QLKAMNVDDIL
+466 QLKAMGVDDIL

-690 MILFNEL
+690 MVLFNEL

>member
-1 MKDPR
+1 
-6 RIAPIPTGAPSASG
+6 
-20 DRATGGANLGARAS
+20 
-34 SHVAHHDEKVGPDA
+34 
-48 EKNADAADAADTAAA
+48 
-63 RRARKLVLQRVR
+63 
-75 ASLPIAFSRER
+75 
-86 LVAEIRARETLI
+86 
-98 VVGETGSGKTTQLP
+98 
-112 QYAHEAGLAG
+112 
-122 GLAVACTQPRRVAA
+122 
-136 VSVARRV
+136 VARRV
-143 AEETGTALGDL
+143 AEETGTVLGDL
-154 VGYAIRFEDVSSA
+154 VGYAIRFEDVSSNS
-167 ATRVKFLTDGM
+167 TRVKFLTDGM

-189 ERYGVVMID
+189 GKYGVVMID

-215 QTQERRRV
+215 KTQERRRL
-223 SGARPLKLVIM
+223 SKKPLKLVIM

-247 GNAPV
+247 GGAPV

-280 AVCQINESE
+280 AVCQINETE

-314 AGARAPENAVNE
+314 AGKQKP
-326 EGEKETTKKRA
+326 GER
-337 SSRVPALHVAP
+337 SVPALHVAL

-394 GLAKRRVYHPRSG
+394 GLTKRRVYHPRSG
-407 VDELVVAPIAASQA
+407 VDELVVAPIAVSQA
-421 AQRAGRAGR
+421 TQRAGRAGR

-466 QLKAMNVDDIL
+466 QLKAMGVDDIL

-503 GGDGRLSAAGRK
+503 GGDGRLNAVGRK
-515 MARFPLE
+515 MSRFPLE

-551 NVFREASR
+551 NVFRERAKESPGGAGGSR
-559 DVANDRQRQKNPGR
+559 EKNPGR

-593 SKCGAKRKKDFCA
+593 SKCGAKRRKEFCA
-606 ANAVHLRS
+606 TNAVHLRS
-614 MQKAR
+614 MTKAR
-619 AIFDQL
+619 DIFEQL
-625 SRAAQSEGVALAS
+625 ARAAQSEGVALTS
-638 AGDESAPVLRALAAG
+638 KGDETAPVLRALVAG
-653 FFLNVARRQADGSF
+653 FFLNVARRQVDGSF

-679 PSSVLFHRPPE
+679 PSSVLFQRPPE

-724 SARKKADEKGATKRV
+724 SARKKTDEAR
-739 G
+739 

>member
-1 MKDPR
+1 
-6 RIAPIPTGAPSASG
+6 
-20 DRATGGANLGARAS
+20 
-34 SHVAHHDEKVGPDA
+34 
-48 EKNADAADAADTAAA
+48 
-63 RRARKLVLQRVR
+63 
-75 ASLPIAFSRER
+75 
-86 LVAEIRARETLI
+86 
-98 VVGETGSGKTTQLP
+98 
-112 QYAHEAGLAG
+112 
-122 GLAVACTQPRRVAA
+122 
-136 VSVARRV
+136 
-143 AEETGTALGDL
+143 
-154 VGYAIRFEDVSSA
+154 
-167 ATRVKFLTDGM
+167 
-178 LLREATADANL
+178 
-189 ERYGVVMID
+189 MID

-215 QTQERRRV
+215 KTQERRRL
-223 SGARPLKLVIM
+223 SKKPLKLVIM

-247 GNAPV
+247 GGAPV

-280 AVCQINESE
+280 AVCQINETE

-314 AGARAPENAVNE
+314 AGKQKP
-326 EGEKETTKKRA
+326 GER
-337 SSRVPALHVAP
+337 SVPALHVAL

-394 GLAKRRVYHPRSG
+394 GLTKRRVYHPRSG
-407 VDELVVAPIAASQA
+407 VDELVVAPIAVSQA
-421 AQRAGRAGR
+421 TQRAGRAGR

-466 QLKAMNVDDIL
+466 QLKAMGVDDIL

-503 GGDGRLSAAGRK
+503 GGDGRLNAVGRK
-515 MARFPLE
+515 MSRFPLE

-551 NVFREASR
+551 NVFRERAKESPGGGGGSR
-559 DVANDRQRQKNPGR
+559 EKNPGR

-593 SKCGAKRKKDFCA
+593 SKCGAKRRKEFCA
-606 ANAVHLRS
+606 TNAVHLRS
-614 MQKAR
+614 MTKAR
-619 AIFDQL
+619 DIFEQL
-625 SRAAQSEGVALAS
+625 ARAAQSEGVALTS
-638 AGDESAPVLRALAAG
+638 KGDETAPVLRALVAG
-653 FFLNVARRQADGSF
+653 FFLNVARRQVDGSF

-679 PSSVLFHRPPE
+679 PSSVLFQRPPE

-724 SARKKADEKGATKRV
+724 SARKKTDEAR
-739 G
+739 

>member
-1 MKDPR
+1 MSADESISERAMKDPR
-6 RIAPIPTGAPSASG
+6 RIEPTPTGAPSANG
-20 DRATGGANLGARAS
+20 DRAPGGADDAKSAPSHHHSRHHERAR
-34 SHVAHHDEKVGPDA
+34 PD
-48 EKNADAADAADTAAA
+48 DDPAAAAA

-75 ASLPIAFSRER
+75 DSLPIAASRDR
-86 LVAEIRARETLI
+86 LIAEIRARETLI

-143 AEETGTALGDL
+143 AEETGTVLGDL

-167 ATRVKFLTDGM
+167 STRVKFLTDGM

-215 QTQERRRV
+215 KTQERRRL
-223 SGARPLKLVIM
+223 SKKPLKLVIM

-247 GNAPV
+247 GGAPV

-280 AVCQINESE
+280 AVCQINETE

-314 AGARAPENAVNE
+314 AGKQKPPRVNE
-326 EGEKETTKKRA
+326 TETDRTRETEKER
-337 SSRVPALHVAP
+337 SVPALHVAL

-394 GLAKRRVYHPRSG
+394 GLTKRRVYHPRSG
-407 VDELVVAPIAASQA
+407 VDELVVAPIAVSQA
-421 AQRAGRAGR
+421 TQRAGRAGR

-445 RSLEPH
+445 GSLEPH

-466 QLKAMNVDDIL
+466 QLKAMGVDDIL

-503 GGDGRLSAAGRK
+503 GGDGRLNAVGRK
-515 MARFPLE
+515 MSRFPLE

-551 NVFREASR
+551 NVFRERAKESPGGAGGSR
-559 DVANDRQRQKNPGR
+559 EKNPGR

-593 SKCGAKRKKDFCA
+593 SKCGAKRRKEFCA
-606 ANAVHLRS
+606 TNAVHLRS
-614 MQKAR
+614 MTKAR
-619 AIFDQL
+619 DIFEQL
-625 SRAAQSEGVALAS
+625 ARAAQSEGVALTS
-638 AGDESAPVLRALAAG
+638 KGDETAPVLRALVAG
-653 FFLNVARRQADGSF
+653 FFLNVARRQVDGSF

-679 PSSVLFHRPPE
+679 PSSVLFQRPPE

-724 SARKKADEKGATKRV
+724 SARKKTDEAR
-739 G
+739 

>member
-1 MKDPR
+1 
-6 RIAPIPTGAPSASG
+6 
-20 DRATGGANLGARAS
+20 
-34 SHVAHHDEKVGPDA
+34 
-48 EKNADAADAADTAAA
+48 
-63 RRARKLVLQRVR
+63 VLQRVR
-75 ASLPIAFSRER
+75 DSLPIAASRDR
-86 LVAEIRARETLI
+86 LIAEIRARETLI

-143 AEETGTALGDL
+143 AEETGTVLGDL
-154 VGYAIRFEDVSSA
+154 VGYAIRFEDVSSNS
-167 ATRVKFLTDGM
+167 TRVKFLTDGM

-189 ERYGVVMID
+189 GKYGVVMID

-215 QTQERRRV
+215 KTQERRRL
-223 SGARPLKLVIM
+223 SKKPLKLVIM

-280 AVCQINESE
+280 AVCQINETE

-314 AGARAPENAVNE
+314 AGKQKP
-326 EGEKETTKKRA
+326 GER
-337 SSRVPALHVAP
+337 SVPALHVAL

-394 GLAKRRVYHPRSG
+394 GLTKRRVYHPRSG
-407 VDELVVAPIAASQA
+407 VDELVVAPIAVSQA
-421 AQRAGRAGR
+421 TQRAGRAGR

-466 QLKAMNVDDIL
+466 QLKAMGVDDIL

-503 GGDGRLSAAGRK
+503 GGDGRLNAVGRK
-515 MARFPLE
+515 MSRFPLE

-551 NVFREASR
+551 NVFRERAKESPGGAGGSR
-559 DVANDRQRQKNPGR
+559 EKNPGR

-593 SKCGAKRKKDFCA
+593 SKCGAKRRKEFCA
-606 ANAVHLRS
+606 TNAVHLRS
-614 MQKAR
+614 MTKAR
-619 AIFDQL
+619 DIFEQL
-625 SRAAQSEGVALAS
+625 ARAAQSEGVALTS
-638 AGDESAPVLRALAAG
+638 KGDETAPVLRALVAG
-653 FFLNVARRQADGSF
+653 FFLNVARRQVDGSF

-679 PSSVLFHRPPE
+679 PSSVLFQRPPE

-724 SARKKADEKGATKRV
+724 SARKKTDEAR
-739 G
+739 

>member
-6 RIAPIPTGAPSASG
+6 RIEPTPTGAPSASG
-20 DRATGGANLGARAS
+20 DRAPGGADGAKSAPSHHSRHHERAR
-34 SHVAHHDEKVGPDA
+34 PD
-48 EKNADAADAADTAAA
+48 DDPAAAAA

-75 ASLPIAFSRER
+75 DSLPIAASRDR
-86 LVAEIRARETLI
+86 LIAEIRARETLI

-143 AEETGTALGDL
+143 AEETGTVLGDL
-154 VGYAIRFEDVSSA
+154 VGYAIRFEDVSSNS
-167 ATRVKFLTDGM
+167 TRVKFLTDGM

-215 QTQERRRV
+215 KTQERRRL
-223 SGARPLKLVIM
+223 SKKPLKLVIM

-247 GNAPV
+247 GGAPV

-280 AVCQINESE
+280 AVCQINETE

-314 AGARAPENAVNE
+314 AGKQKPGLHVNE
-326 EGEKETTKKRA
+326 LVTDRTLSETEKER
-337 SSRVPALHVAP
+337 SVPALHVAL

-394 GLAKRRVYHPRSG
+394 GLTKRRVYHPRSG
-407 VDELVVAPIAASQA
+407 VDELVVAPIAVSQA
-421 AQRAGRAGR
+421 TQRAGRAGR

-466 QLKAMNVDDIL
+466 QLKAMGVDDIL

-503 GGDGRLSAAGRK
+503 GGDGRLNAVGRK
-515 MARFPLE
+515 MSRFPLE

-551 NVFREASR
+551 NVFRERAKESPGGAGGSR
-559 DVANDRQRQKNPGR
+559 EKNPGR

-593 SKCGAKRKKDFCA
+593 SKCGAKRRKEFCA
-606 ANAVHLRS
+606 TNAVHLRS
-614 MQKAR
+614 MTKAR
-619 AIFDQL
+619 DIFEQL
-625 SRAAQSEGVALAS
+625 ARAAQSEGVALTS
-638 AGDESAPVLRALAAG
+638 KGDETAPVLRALVAG
-653 FFLNVARRQADGSF
+653 FFLNVARRQVDGSF

-679 PSSVLFHRPPE
+679 PSSVLFQRPPE

-724 SARKKADEKGATKRV
+724 SARKKTDEAR
-739 G
+739 

>member
-1 MKDPR
+1 
-6 RIAPIPTGAPSASG
+6 
-20 DRATGGANLGARAS
+20 
-34 SHVAHHDEKVGPDA
+34 
-48 EKNADAADAADTAAA
+48 
-63 RRARKLVLQRVR
+63 
-75 ASLPIAFSRER
+75 
-86 LVAEIRARETLI
+86 
-98 VVGETGSGKTTQLP
+98 
-112 QYAHEAGLAG
+112 
-122 GLAVACTQPRRVAA
+122 VAA

-143 AEETGTALGDL
+143 AEETGTVLGDL
-154 VGYAIRFEDVSSA
+154 VGYAIRFEDVSSNS
-167 ATRVKFLTDGM
+167 TRVKFLTDGM

-215 QTQERRRV
+215 KTQERRRL
-223 SGARPLKLVIM
+223 SKKPLKLVIM

-280 AVCQINESE
+280 AVCQINETE

-314 AGARAPENAVNE
+314 AGKQKPGLRVNE
-326 EGEKETTKKRA
+326 LVTERKLSETEKER
-337 SSRVPALHVAP
+337 SVPALHVAL

-394 GLAKRRVYHPRSG
+394 GLTKRRVYHPRSG
-407 VDELVVAPIAASQA
+407 VDELVVAPIAVSQA
-421 AQRAGRAGR
+421 TQRAGRAGR

-466 QLKAMNVDDIL
+466 QLKAMGVDDIL

-503 GGDGRLSAAGRK
+503 GGDGRLNAVGRK
-515 MARFPLE
+515 MSRFPLE

-551 NVFREASR
+551 NVFRERAKESPGGGGGSR
-559 DVANDRQRQKNPGR
+559 EKNPGR

-593 SKCGAKRKKDFCA
+593 SKCGAKRRKEFCA
-606 ANAVHLRS
+606 TNAVHLRS
-614 MQKAR
+614 MTKAR
-619 AIFDQL
+619 DIFEQL
-625 SRAAQSEGVALAS
+625 ARAAQSEGVALTS
-638 AGDESAPVLRALAAG
+638 KGDETAPVLRALVAG
-653 FFLNVARRQADGSF
+653 FFLNVARRQVDGSF

-679 PSSVLFHRPPE
+679 PSSVLFQRPPE

-724 SARKKADEKGATKRV
+724 SARKKTDEAR
-739 G
+739 

>member
-1 MKDPR
+1 
-6 RIAPIPTGAPSASG
+6 
-20 DRATGGANLGARAS
+20 
-34 SHVAHHDEKVGPDA
+34 
-48 EKNADAADAADTAAA
+48 
-63 RRARKLVLQRVR
+63 
-75 ASLPIAFSRER
+75 
-86 LVAEIRARETLI
+86 
-98 VVGETGSGKTTQLP
+98 
-112 QYAHEAGLAG
+112 
-122 GLAVACTQPRRVAA
+122 VAA

-143 AEETGTALGDL
+143 AEETGTVLGDL
-154 VGYAIRFEDVSSA
+154 VGYAIRFEDVSSNS
-167 ATRVKFLTDGM
+167 TRVKFLTDGM

-215 QTQERRRV
+215 KTQERRRL
-223 SGARPLKLVIM
+223 SKKPLKLVIM

-247 GNAPV
+247 GGAPV

-280 AVCQINESE
+280 AVCQINETE

-314 AGARAPENAVNE
+314 AGKQKP
-326 EGEKETTKKRA
+326 GER
-337 SSRVPALHVAP
+337 SVPALHVAL

-394 GLAKRRVYHPRSG
+394 GLTKRRVYHPRSG
-407 VDELVVAPIAASQA
+407 VDELVVAPIAVSQA
-421 AQRAGRAGR
+421 TQRAGRAGR

-466 QLKAMNVDDIL
+466 QLKAMGVDDIL

-503 GGDGRLSAAGRK
+503 GGDGRLNAVGRK
-515 MARFPLE
+515 MSRFPLE

-551 NVFREASR
+551 NVFRERAKESPGGGGGSR
-559 DVANDRQRQKNPGR
+559 EKNPGR

-593 SKCGAKRKKDFCA
+593 SKCGAKRRKEFCA
-606 ANAVHLRS
+606 TNAVHLRS
-614 MQKAR
+614 MTKAR
-619 AIFDQL
+619 DIFEQL
-625 SRAAQSEGVALAS
+625 ARAAQSEGVALTS
-638 AGDESAPVLRALAAG
+638 KGDETAPVLRALVAG
-653 FFLNVARRQADGSF
+653 FFLNVARRQVDGSF

-679 PSSVLFHRPPE
+679 PSSVLFQRPPE

-724 SARKKADEKGATKRV
+724 SARKKTDEAR
-739 G
+739 

>member
-1 MKDPR
+1 
-6 RIAPIPTGAPSASG
+6 
-20 DRATGGANLGARAS
+20 
-34 SHVAHHDEKVGPDA
+34 
-48 EKNADAADAADTAAA
+48 
-63 RRARKLVLQRVR
+63 
-75 ASLPIAFSRER
+75 
-86 LVAEIRARETLI
+86 
-98 VVGETGSGKTTQLP
+98 
-112 QYAHEAGLAG
+112 
-122 GLAVACTQPRRVAA
+122 
-136 VSVARRV
+136 
-143 AEETGTALGDL
+143 
-154 VGYAIRFEDVSSA
+154 
-167 ATRVKFLTDGM
+167 
-178 LLREATADANL
+178 
-189 ERYGVVMID
+189 
-198 EAHERTLQTDF
+198 
-209 LLGVLK
+209 
-215 QTQERRRV
+215 
-223 SGARPLKLVIM
+223 
-234 SATLE
+234 
-239 ADSFSKFF
+239 
-247 GNAPV
+247 
-252 VYSRGRKFPVET
+252 VET

-280 AVCQINESE
+280 AVCQINETE

-314 AGARAPENAVNE
+314 AGKQKP
-326 EGEKETTKKRA
+326 GER
-337 SSRVPALHVAP
+337 SVPALHVAL

-357 QMRAFEPAPPGARKV
+357 QMRAFEPAPPGTRKV

-551 NVFREASR
+551 NVFREVSR
-559 DVANDRQRQKNPGR
+559 DVASGGSRQKNPGR

-593 SKCGAKRKKDFCA
+593 SKCGAKRKKEFCA
-606 ANAVHLRS
+606 ANGVHLRS

-619 AIFDQL
+619 SIFDQL
-625 SRAAQSEGVALAS
+625 SRAAQSEGVALTS
-638 AGDESAPVLRALAAG
+638 AGDESAPVTRALAAG

-679 PSSVLFHRPPE
+679 PSSVLFQRPPE

-709 AVAPEWLAEMSPRVY
+709 AVAPEWLAEVSPRVY
-724 SARKKADEKGATKRV
+724 SARKKAE
-739 G
+739 

>member
-1 MKDPR
+1 M
-6 RIAPIPTGAPSASG
+6 
-20 DRATGGANLGARAS
+20 
-34 SHVAHHDEKVGPDA
+34 
-48 EKNADAADAADTAAA
+48 
-63 RRARKLVLQRVR
+63 
-75 ASLPIAFSRER
+75 
-86 LVAEIRARETLI
+86 
-98 VVGETGSGKTTQLP
+98 
-112 QYAHEAGLAG
+112 
-122 GLAVACTQPRRVAA
+122 VACTQPRRVAA

-154 VGYAIRFEDVSSA
+154 VGYAIRFEEKSSP

-178 LLREATADANL
+178 LLREAVTDATL
-189 ERYGVVMID
+189 SRYGVVMID

-209 LLGVLK
+209 LLGALRK
-215 QTQERRRV
+215 TQDARR
-223 SGARPLKLVIM
+223 GTPRPLKIVVM

-239 ADSFSKFF
+239 AERFSSFFR
-247 GNAPV
+247 GAPV
-252 VYSRGRKFPVET
+252 VYSKGRAFPVET

-280 AVCQINESE
+280 AVCQINETE

-314 AGARAPENAVNE
+314 AGKQKPPRVNE
-326 EGEKETTKKRA
+326 TETDRTRETEKER
-337 SSRVPALHVAP
+337 SVPALHVAL

-394 GLAKRRVYHPRSG
+394 GLTKRRVYHPRSG
-407 VDELVVAPIAASQA
+407 VDELVVAPIAVSQA
-421 AQRAGRAGR
+421 TQRAGRAGR

-445 RSLEPH
+445 GSLEPH

-466 QLKAMNVDDIL
+466 QLKAMGVDDIL

-503 GGDGRLSAAGRK
+503 GGDGRLNAVGRK
-515 MARFPLE
+515 MSRFPLE

-551 NVFREASR
+551 NVFRERAKESPGGAGGSR
-559 DVANDRQRQKNPGR
+559 EKNPGR

-593 SKCGAKRKKDFCA
+593 SKCGAKRRKEFCA
-606 ANAVHLRS
+606 TNAVHLRS
-614 MQKAR
+614 MTKAR
-619 AIFDQL
+619 DIFEQL
-625 SRAAQSEGVALAS
+625 ARAAQSEGVALTS
-638 AGDESAPVLRALAAG
+638 KGDETAPVLRALVAG
-653 FFLNVARRQADGSF
+653 FFLNVARRQVDGSF

-679 PSSVLFHRPPE
+679 PSSVFFQRPPE

-724 SARKKADEKGATKRV
+724 SARKKTDEAR
-739 G
+739 

>member
-1 MKDPR
+1 MSAEVPKSERAMKVPQH
-6 RIAPIPTGAPSASG
+6 IAPIPKDVPSAKG
-20 DRATGGANLGARAS
+20 DCTTGGTDGARAS
-34 SHVAHHDEKVGPDA
+34 PQSRLREKARPDA
-48 EKNADAADAADTAAA
+48 AAA
-63 RRARKLVLQRVR
+63 AAAAASRRARKLVLQRVR
-75 ASLPIAFSRER
+75 DSLPIAASRER
-86 LVAEIRARETLI
+86 LVAEIRVRETLI

-112 QYAHEAGLAG
+112 QYVHDAGLAG

-167 ATRVKFLTDGM
+167 STRVKFLTDGM

-215 QTQERRRV
+215 QTQERRRA
-223 SGARPLKLVIM
+223 SRKPLKLVIM

-239 ADSFSKFF
+239 AESFSAFF
-247 GNAPV
+247 GGAPV

-280 AVCQINESE
+280 AVCQINETE

-314 AGARAPENAVNE
+314 AGASKPNTAKEPKGSEENETRRAVP
-326 EGEKETTKKRA
+326 TL
-337 SSRVPALHVAP
+337 RVVL

-357 QMRAFEPAPPGARKV
+357 QMRAFEPAPPGVRKV

-394 GLAKRRVYHPRSG
+394 GLTKRRVYHPRSG
-407 VDELVVAPIAASQA
+407 VDELVVAPIAVSQA
-421 AQRAGRAGR
+421 TQRAGRAGR
-430 EGPGKCFRLYCEDVM
+430 EAPGKCFRLYCEDAM

-466 QLKAMNVDDIL
+466 QLKAMGVDDIL

-503 GGDGRLSAAGRK
+503 GSDGRLNTLGRK

-551 NVFREASR
+551 NVFHERAKASSGDGSARE
-559 DVANDRQRQKNPGR
+559 KNPGR
-573 EQYAREEGDHA
+573 ERYAREEGDHA

-593 SKCGAKRKKDFCA
+593 AKCGAKRRASFCA
-606 ANAVHLRS
+606 ANGVHLRS
-614 MQKAR
+614 MTRAR
-619 AIFDQL
+619 SIFDQL
-625 SRAAQSEGVALAS
+625 SRAARSEGVS
-638 AGDESAPVLRALAAG
+638 PTSKGDETAPVLRALVAG
-653 FFLNVARRQADGSF
+653 FFLNVARRQVDGSF

-679 PSSVLFHRPPE
+679 PSSVLFRRPPE
-690 MILFNEL
+690 TILFNEL

-724 SARKKADEKGATKRV
+724 SARKKGDEAR
-739 G
+739 

>member
-6 RIAPIPTGAPSASG
+6 RIEPTPTGAPSASG
-20 DRATGGANLGARAS
+20 DRAPGGADGAKSAPSHHSRHHERAR
-34 SHVAHHDEKVGPDA
+34 PD
-48 EKNADAADAADTAAA
+48 DDPAAAAA

-75 ASLPIAFSRER
+75 DSLPIAASRDR
-86 LVAEIRARETLI
+86 LIAEIRARETLI

-143 AEETGTALGDL
+143 AEETGTVLGDL
-154 VGYAIRFEDVSSA
+154 VGYAIRFEDVSSNS
-167 ATRVKFLTDGM
+167 TRVKFLTDGM

-215 QTQERRRV
+215 KTQERRRL
-223 SGARPLKLVIM
+223 SKKPLKLVIM

-247 GNAPV
+247 GGAPV

-280 AVCQINESE
+280 AVCQINETE

-314 AGARAPENAVNE
+314 AGKQKPGLRVNE
-326 EGEKETTKKRA
+326 LVTDRKLSETEKER
-337 SSRVPALHVAP
+337 SVPALHVAL

-394 GLAKRRVYHPRSG
+394 GLTKRRVYHPRSG
-407 VDELVVAPIAASQA
+407 VDELVVAPIAVSQA
-421 AQRAGRAGR
+421 TQRAGRAGR

-466 QLKAMNVDDIL
+466 QLKAMGVDDIL

-503 GGDGRLSAAGRK
+503 GGDGRLNAVGRK
-515 MARFPLE
+515 MSRFPLE

-551 NVFREASR
+551 NVFRERAKESPGGAGGSR
-559 DVANDRQRQKNPGR
+559 EKNPGR

-593 SKCGAKRKKDFCA
+593 SKCGAKRRKEFCA
-606 ANAVHLRS
+606 TNAVHLRS
-614 MQKAR
+614 MTKAR
-619 AIFDQL
+619 DIFEQL
-625 SRAAQSEGVALAS
+625 ARAAQSEGVALTS
-638 AGDESAPVLRALAAG
+638 KGDETAPVLRALVAG
-653 FFLNVARRQADGSF
+653 FFLNVARRQVDGSF

-679 PSSVLFHRPPE
+679 PSSVLFQRPPE

-724 SARKKADEKGATKRV
+724 SARKKTDEAR
-739 G
+739 

>member
-34 SHVAHHDEKVGPDA
+34 SHVARHDEKVGPDA
-48 EKNADAADAADTAAA
+48 EKNADAADAADAAAA

-75 ASLPIAFSRER
+75 ASLPIVFSRER

-503 GGDGRLSAAGRK
+503 GGDGRLNTLGRK

-551 NVFREASR
+551 NVFRERAKESPGGAGGSR
-559 DVANDRQRQKNPGR
+559 EKNPGR
-573 EQYAREEGDHA
+573 EQYACEEGDHA

-593 SKCGAKRKKDFCA
+593 SKCGAKRRKEFCA
-606 ANAVHLRS
+606 TNAVHLRS
-614 MQKAR
+614 MTKAR
-619 AIFDQL
+619 DIFEQL
-625 SRAAQSEGVALAS
+625 ARAAQSEGVALTS
-638 AGDESAPVLRALAAG
+638 KGDETAPVLRALVAG
-653 FFLNVARRQADGSF
+653 FFLNVARRQVDGSF

-679 PSSVLFHRPPE
+679 PSSVLFQRPPE

-724 SARKKADEKGATKRV
+724 SARKKTDEAR
-739 G
+739 

>member
-20 DRATGGANLGARAS
+20 DRATGGAHLGARAS
-34 SHVAHHDEKVGPDA
+34 SHVARHDEKVGPDA
-48 EKNADAADAADTAAA
+48 EKNADVADAAAA

-167 ATRVKFLTDGM
+167 STRVKFLTDGM

-215 QTQERRRV
+215 RTQERRRA
-223 SGARPLKLVIM
+223 SRKPLKLVIM

-239 ADSFSKFF
+239 ADSFSTFF
-247 GNAPV
+247 GGAPV

-280 AVCQINESE
+280 AVCQINETE

-314 AGARAPENAVNE
+314 AGARTPNAA
-326 EGEKETTKKRA
+326 KETKGSEDAEPRENKA
-337 SSRVPALHVAP
+337 VPALRVAL

-357 QMRAFEPAPPGARKV
+357 QMRAFEPAPPGTRKV

-394 GLAKRRVYHPRSG
+394 GLTKRRVYHPRSG
-407 VDELVVAPIAASQA
+407 VDELVVAPVAVSQA
-421 AQRAGRAGR
+421 TQRAGRAGR
-430 EGPGKCFRLYCEDVM
+430 EGPGKCFRLYCEDAM

-466 QLKAMNVDDIL
+466 QLKAMGVDDIL

-503 GGDGRLSAAGRK
+503 GGDGRLNAMGRK

-551 NVFREASR
+551 NVFREVSR
-559 DVANDRQRQKNPGR
+559 DVASGGSRQKNPGR

-593 SKCGAKRKKDFCA
+593 SKCGAKRRGAFCA

-614 MQKAR
+614 MTKAR
-619 AIFDQL
+619 SIFDQL

-638 AGDESAPVLRALAAG
+638 KGDETAPVLRALVAG
-653 FFLNVARRQADGSF
+653 FFLNVARRQVDGSF

-679 PSSVLFHRPPE
+679 PSSVLFQRPPE

-724 SARKKADEKGATKRV
+724 SARKKGDEARRSA
-739 G
+739 